1 MITFSLFLKI
11 LSLYFGVFVYLC
23 IRFRGNIDFSLNKT
37 RVKLIE
43 SIVWVLIIWFVSP
56 RVLILFFDFGGFITY
71 QHGTIYLFGDA
82 DMLWQIGFFILVTI
96 PIWIYLIL
104 KPLYH
109 WTKNGK

>member
-1 MITFSLFLKI
+1 MTFSDFLII

-23 IRFRGNIDFSLNKT
+23 IRLRGNIDFSLNKS

-43 SIVWVLIIWFVSP
+43 GIAWVLFIWFISP
-56 RVLILFFDFGGFITY
+56 RILMLFFVFGGFITY

>member
-1 MITFSLFLKI
+1 MMTFSDFLII
-11 LSLYFGVFVYLC
+11 LSLYFGVFVYLY
-23 IRFRGNIDFSLNKT
+23 IRLRGNIDFSLNKT

-43 SIVWVLIIWFVSP
+43 SIAWVLIMWFVSP
-56 RVLILFFDFGGFITY
+56 RVLMLFFDFGGFITY
-71 QHGTIYLFGDA
+71 QHGTIYLFDDA
-82 DMLWQIGFFILVTI
+82 WQIGFFILVTI